1 MHDDE
6 LNAFDPKD
14 DPPRK
19 ASTADEEPSVREDK
33 EQAWPED
40 EPVTEASDMIT
51 EDGDGDEDE
60 ADDFDDF
67 SDDPDEPGDDYEESE
82 QHDDAHDQDP
92 PQYLSRQEQKLS
104 GSAKQDSP
112 APSGE
117 PESERKSLGET
128 SRFKTF
134 LKKNILIIP
143 LGLAVLGVVGALF
156 WAKSVGFKIS
166 TPLPSFL
173 LKKQNVST
181 NEDDAARIDIY
192 SDLFREELVDENAEA
207 KARERMEQAARS
219 SSGAYVTDASELE
232 IDPLVID
239 PILINSSQDTSTA
252 DSEASVT
259 SQPARTGKSLGKR
272 TQSAAGL
279 PATPRTATRTSTIDT
294 AALHAA
300 WLAEMHLKDSLR
312 LDSLRQDSLR
322 LAQADVFGTTVA
334 SVEMHVADSLYR
346 RAVISGT
353 QTVTSGSLI
362 QLRLLDTLRINGEVI
377 PRNTLLYGEVS
388 IGNSRLNIEV
398 PQVLYHHKS
407 FQVHDFNY
415 LTGLGIDPKTA
426 RKGRAINQSQRDQG
440 QRALRDL
447 PVEAIAEVGRN
458 MINALSNNQ
467 VEVTLQDGSPIFL
480 SPSN

>member
-1 MHDDE
+1 MHNDE

-14 DPPRK
+14 DPPSR
-19 ASTADEEPSVREDK
+19 AFTAEEEPSVPVEE

-40 EPVTEASDMIT
+40 DRPPETSDEPS
-51 EDGDGDEDE
+51 DE
-60 ADDFDDF
+60 ADEFDDF
-67 SDDPDEPGDDYEESE
+67 ADDPSDDYEESE
-82 QHDDAHDQDP
+82 LQDDAHNQDP
-92 PQYLSRQEQKLS
+92 PQYLSRQEQKLN
-104 GSAKQDSP
+104 GSAKHDSP
-112 APSGE
+112 AATDE
-117 PESERKSLGET
+117 PESERKSLGKS

-173 LKKQNVST
+173 LKKQNVSK
-181 NEDDAARIDIY
+181 NEGDAARIDIY
-192 SDLFREELVDENAEA
+192 SQLFREELIDENSEA

-239 PILINSSQDTSTA
+239 PILIDSSQDNSTA
-252 DSEASVT
+252 DSEALVK
-259 SQPARTGKSLGKR
+259 SQPARTGNSPGSR
-272 TQSAAGL
+272 TQRAAGS
-279 PATPRTATRTSTIDT
+279 PPTASTATRSAPIDT
-294 AALHAA
+294 AALQAA
-300 WLAEMHLKDSLR
+300 WLAEMQLKDSLR
-312 LDSLRQDSLR
+312 LDSLRQDSLL

-334 SVEMHVADSLYR
+334 SIEMHVADSLYR

-353 QTVTSGSLI
+353 QTVTSGSLV